1 MFLPTTRLTTLHF
14 GGPQIVHSN
23 CSAACLSFCATAK
36 KGLRH
41 QDMDLNMIDGGRIFV
56 NLEEVAGLRLTDVT
70 TDANGG
76 LRGR

>member
-1 MFLPTTRLTTLHF
+1 
-14 GGPQIVHSN
+14 
-23 CSAACLSFCATAK
+23 
-36 KGLRH
+36 
-41 QDMDLNMIDGGRIFV
+41 MDLKMIDGGRIFV